1 MLKKMKINCAII
13 IDSIEEKQKS
23 ILKFPQIENINFFTF
38 DKNLK
43 SINLLNSRRNINTE
57 LSMFF
62 DQKSF
67 FVLYPDEDIELWD
80 DEESFGSHYNLIID
94 DWIIKS
100 RRTNTKEEKVSKI
113 FIRSNY
119 KNVIKY
125 DDLWNNLW
133 QDGGNFINR
142 LEEYLFIVGINEENL
157 FLVYRYIFEKLKKK
171 MYDDTLKNLFP
182 SVLNNYPNFV
192 ELLCLWGD
200 FLYESNRIEEARLF
214 YVKAL
219 KSASERS
226 IYDKMPMIPRMH
238 KSHPEK
244 MLANIESLIKK
255 YDQVH

>member
-119 KNVIKY
+119 KNIIKY

-200 FLYESNRIEEARLF
+200 FLYESNRIE
-214 YVKAL
+214 
-219 KSASERS
+219 
-226 IYDKMPMIPRMH
+226 
-238 KSHPEK
+238 
-244 MLANIESLIKK
+244 
-255 YDQVH
+255 

>member
-23 ILKFPQIENINFFTF
+23 ILKFQQIENINFFTF

-43 SINLLNSRRNINTE
+43 SINLINSRRNINTE

-214 YVKAL
+214 YAKAL

-244 MLANIESLIKK
+244 MLANIEELIKK

>member
-38 DKNLK
+38 DKDLK
-43 SINLLNSRRNINTE
+43 SINLLKSKKNINIE

-62 DQKSF
+62 EQKSF
-67 FVLYPDEDIELWD
+67 FTLYPDEEIELWD
-80 DEESFGSHYNLIID
+80 DEESFGSHYNLIVD
-94 DWIIKS
+94 NWVVKS
-100 RRTNTKEEKVSKI
+100 RRTNSKEEKISRI

-119 KNVIKY
+119 KNIFKY
-125 DDLWNNLW
+125 DELWQNLW
-133 QDGGNFINR
+133 QDGGSFINR
-142 LEEYLFIVGINEENL
+142 LEEYLFIIGINEENL
-157 FLVYRYIFEKLKKK
+157 FLVYKYIFEKLKSKA
-171 MYDDTLKNLFP
+171 YDDTLKNLIL
-182 SVLNNYPNFV
+182 SILNNYPNFV

-214 YVKAL
+214 YSKAL
-219 KSASERS
+219 KSASERK